1 MTFADEPA
9 MLGSQERA
17 SQVVGTPRTKS
28 LSASGKQKEGQ
39 HVWSKNGR
47 R

>member
-28 LSASGKQKEGQ
+28 VRETE
-39 HVWSKNGR
+39 R
-47 R
+47 RPACLEQEW